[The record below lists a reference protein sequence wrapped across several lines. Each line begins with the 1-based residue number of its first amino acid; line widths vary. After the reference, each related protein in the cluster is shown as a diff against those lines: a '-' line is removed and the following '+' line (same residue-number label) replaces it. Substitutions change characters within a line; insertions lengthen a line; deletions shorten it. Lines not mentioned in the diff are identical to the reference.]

1 MILSRNFV
9 KDYIDLDDNLSIEKI
24 AQDMTRV
31 GNEYDSAE
39 KFINAT
45 NLVIG
50 QIKTCEEH
58 PDSDHLHVCMV
69 DVGDKTLQIV
79 CGAPNARAG
88 IKVIVAL
95 VGANLPNDVT
105 IKKGTIRGVES
116 NGMMCSIAELGLD
129 NKFLTEEDKK
139 GICELGQDAIVGED
153 PIKYLGFDDEVIDF
167 ELTANRGDLLSMLG
181 MAYELGAIYN
191 KKVKDVDINYKETGK
206 DINQTFNI
214 DIQTNNCSV
223 FLAKKVENVEI
234 KESPAFIKNR
244 LMACGIRSINN
255 VVDISNYVMLELG
268 QPLHFYDADK
278 LNNEIIVRMAKNG
291 EKLTTLDNIERTLD
305 ENDIVISTKEKSIGL
320 AGVMGGL
327 ETEVV
332 PQTKNIIIESAIFD
346 GVRVRKTAKKIL
358 RSEASNRFEK
368 GLDSNRTYMAINRAC
383 HLLEKYANGT
393 VIEGMCTYDQSQKED
408 KKIEITFKNITDVLG
423 TNISNNDIL
432 DVFTKLGFSY
442 EADDK
447 KAIVSVPRRRLD
459 ISIKED
465 LIEEVGRIY
474 GVDNIEGKLP
484 VLPVKQG
491 SYDKQTREIRNK
503 MVSLGLNET
512 LSMIFTSDKEAK
524 KYTTDDF
531 EVVKLLDPLAEER
544 NALRYSLIPSMVKI
558 YEYNKAR
565 ENKDVCIFEIGKGF
579 YKKQEEYGEN
589 QKIVA
594 LMTGKYY
601 LGVGNSANVDFYVI
615 KGVVEELLNFL
626 GYENRYT
633 IEMPDQIPNEFHKGQ
648 TANINVN
655 GQIVGIVGKLHPEV
669 TKDDVY
675 VMEINL
681 DELLSKRVGKM
692 KYKEIS
698 KFPNVKKDV
707 AFVMKKDIPS
717 VEVEKVIKKA
727 GGKLLTNIEVF
738 DVYTGENIGKDEKS
752 VAYSLT
758 FNDSKKTLTEEE
770 ITKIFENIIANV
782 EKLNDVSLRK

>member
-244 LMACGIRSINN
+244 LMACGIRPINN

-633 IEMPDQIPNEFHKGQ
+633 IEIPDQIPNEFHKGQ

>member
-24 AQDMTRV
+24 AQDTTRV

-244 LMACGIRSINN
+244 LMACGIRPINN

-278 LNNEIIVRMAKNG
+278 LNSEIIVRMAKNG

-758 FNDSKKTLTEEE
+758 LKNKKKTLTEEE

-782 EKLNDVSLRK
+782 EKLNDVFLRK

>member
-244 LMACGIRSINN
+244 LMACGIRPINN

-278 LNNEIIVRMAKNG
+278 LNSEIIVRMAKNG

-491 SYDKQTREIRNK
+491 NYDKQTREIRNK

-782 EKLNDVSLRK
+782 EKLNDVFLRK